1 MVKIDTIKAL
11 SELKKRYVTDKV
23 SLLVGSGFSKNVWYE
38 FPLWDQLLTDMTQE
52 LYKLEAKEAIR
63 KYGYLRI
70 VSEYIKLKGMRES
83 IEDYIEHRIPY
94 MEKGQF
100 LLKFVGRDSI
110 PVNKSDFEL
119 HKQLLSSR
127 WEKIYTTNYDDL
139 LEFTADIFDLKWKA
153 ISSADNLTLNN
164 ETNNLIVKLHGT
176 IYHQDSEK
184 NYTFEFDGNH
194 HHRYIISQEDYDNY
208 PKEHEAFTQLMKIS
222 LLQGTF
228 CLIGFSGNDPN
239 YLSWINWVRDV
250 LIRSS
255 REYDIKNAKVFLID
269 VSGEEPTTDRQLFY
283 VNHHII
289 HISLRDKDVLKIFGI
304 ENNPNIQ
311 NKELINKFLAYLNH
325 DDILAQEL
333 NVTSKEVYNALWRRS
348 MRVVDKQMQVSSS
361 DVKDI
366 QDRMTN
372 NRVVTQAS
380 SQIYFLSSI
389 LKKSTFSKDEITL
402 ILIALRDTGLPFSY
416 YPNLKERL
424 KTDLITDW
432 QKKLFQE
439 LEYREFTLY
448 NSKLDFVFTD
458 DKTTYEHILH
468 TAFQLNFKE
477 LFVLIQSWKPQTY
490 YIFTKAIWMSLF
502 DIKVHRELLKDYKE
516 NSPNLQEEYWA
527 IELLRMS
534 ARPDT
539 PFTSIIKY
547 ENLGLVSLYA
557 VRDKILKQLSTKQK
571 KIEPYGQSTTFVNI
585 DNSNIDYERAMKAIQ
600 YIIDFP
606 CLPSI
611 GIISMIPS
619 DKWYKIF
626 KQIYEEHPYPALF
639 YSLSVHDR
647 DVQQRIGQDLS
658 YSDKLYAQGVTN
670 EMVINLFK
678 CILDEKTPENYKRG
692 SFTILRELLYSVKT
706 SEWEANFVHVWNNLF
721 LADIKNADTKR
732 ELIQLIYRAVSLL
745 KTDSIIETIIKD
757 CLVSYKANRSIIIVV
772 LYYIPKYDNKKLTIK
787 LNQEINDFIE
797 NIDDVD
803 DVQILGN
810 IFVYLTDEHIQ
821 KVCNKLLSLNNGT
834 IIIENHINALCH
846 FAKHNTI
853 LMNALKKAILF
864 SKRLWDN
871 GILDNDAF
879 THAYCLHITQFDKI
893 LNWTDEELI
902 QLYEKLKDSVNEVF
916 RSIQYK
922 ENNSLFRIFGTADDL
937 LEEMYVF
944 LSTYHTRLEYLK
956 DFNESYLKIKKE
968 LNSIQGFTDIENG
981 LLSDDSNIVTK
992 AIKSLIYNI
1001 KINPESFP
1009 ERLIELI
1016 ADRILF
1022 NKREGFEQSLQVLSY
1037 FIKAYYNEKQMPNSL
1052 KHKILLILERNDR
1065 SILMRSDYDLIAV
1078 LHNFIILAQS
1088 MEDLGIKSCITK
1100 KWIDLGKSER
1110 FNLQCID

>member
-100 LLKFVGRDSI
+100 LLKFVGRDPI

-333 NVTSKEVYNALWRRS
+333 NVTSKEVYNALWRRN

-389 LKKSTFSKDEITL
+389 
-402 ILIALRDTGLPFSY
+402 
-416 YPNLKERL
+416 
-424 KTDLITDW
+424 
-432 QKKLFQE
+432 
-439 LEYREFTLY
+439 
-448 NSKLDFVFTD
+448 
-458 DKTTYEHILH
+458 TT
-468 TAFQLNFKE
+468 
-477 LFVLIQSWKPQTY
+477 
-490 YIFTKAIWMSLF
+490 
-502 DIKVHRELLKDYKE
+502 
-516 NSPNLQEEYWA
+516 
-527 IELLRMS
+527 
-534 ARPDT
+534 
-539 PFTSIIKY
+539 
-547 ENLGLVSLYA
+547 
-557 VRDKILKQLSTKQK
+557 
-571 KIEPYGQSTTFVNI
+571 
-585 DNSNIDYERAMKAIQ
+585 
-600 YIIDFP
+600 
-606 CLPSI
+606 
-611 GIISMIPS
+611 
-619 DKWYKIF
+619 
-626 KQIYEEHPYPALF
+626 
-639 YSLSVHDR
+639 
-647 DVQQRIGQDLS
+647 VQ
-658 YSDKLYAQGVTN
+658 
-670 EMVINLFK
+670 
-678 CILDEKTPENYKRG
+678 
-692 SFTILRELLYSVKT
+692 
-706 SEWEANFVHVWNNLF
+706 
-721 LADIKNADTKR
+721 
-732 ELIQLIYRAVSLL
+732 
-745 KTDSIIETIIKD
+745 
-757 CLVSYKANRSIIIVV
+757 
-772 LYYIPKYDNKKLTIK
+772 
-787 LNQEINDFIE
+787 
-797 NIDDVD
+797 
-803 DVQILGN
+803 
-810 IFVYLTDEHIQ
+810 
-821 KVCNKLLSLNNGT
+821 
-834 IIIENHINALCH
+834 
-846 FAKHNTI
+846 
-853 LMNALKKAILF
+853 
-864 SKRLWDN
+864 
-871 GILDNDAF
+871 
-879 THAYCLHITQFDKI
+879 
-893 LNWTDEELI
+893 
-902 QLYEKLKDSVNEVF
+902 
-916 RSIQYK
+916 
-922 ENNSLFRIFGTADDL
+922 
-937 LEEMYVF
+937 
-944 LSTYHTRLEYLK
+944 
-956 DFNESYLKIKKE
+956 
-968 LNSIQGFTDIENG
+968 
-981 LLSDDSNIVTK
+981 
-992 AIKSLIYNI
+992 
-1001 KINPESFP
+1001 
-1009 ERLIELI
+1009 
-1016 ADRILF
+1016 
-1022 NKREGFEQSLQVLSY
+1022 
-1037 FIKAYYNEKQMPNSL
+1037 
-1052 KHKILLILERNDR
+1052 
-1065 SILMRSDYDLIAV
+1065 
-1078 LHNFIILAQS
+1078 
-1088 MEDLGIKSCITK
+1088 
-1100 KWIDLGKSER
+1100 
-1110 FNLQCID
+1110 